1 MFNQYN
7 LRAVTSRQEV
17 VYVTN
22 NIVHTLMSYYKGMQK
37 HFLGDAM
44 LHNNYRHNSSSKKII
59 MLLIKYREI
68 LIIIT
73 EKLSMVNHCNHCFS
87 RALSLYLKVI
97 VHQNILENLS
107 SPKTLHRVQH
117 RINITEWCILCI
129 EMVSMLYR

>member
-22 NIVHTLMSYYKGMQK
+22 NIVHTLMRDAK
-37 HFLGDAM
+37 HFLGEM
-44 LHNNYRHNSSSKKII
+44 LCYIIIIDTTAAKKKI
-59 MLLIKYREI
+59 LLIKYREI
-68 LIIIT
+68 LIIVT
-73 EKLSMVNHCNHCFS
+73 EKSRMVNHCFS
-87 RALSLYLKVI
+87 RVLSLYLKVI

-117 RINITEWCILCI
+117 RINITEWCVLGI
-129 EMVSMLYR
+129 EMVSVL